1 VTDTAVVAR
10 RRRTWGAL
18 GWASK
23 PDALGMGKPFDV
35 ELGGGAGGLEI
46 AGAGGGG
53 PWGGRVFGA
62 IGRAVSFRCVFVLL
76 LAAGLLIP
84 VLFLLVP
91 SHQQGYLSDD
101 HDVLAGNFSDSCD
114 LCCDSR

>member
-1 VTDTAVVAR
+1 
-10 RRRTWGAL
+10 
-18 GWASK
+18 
-23 PDALGMGKPFDV
+23 MGKPFDV

-76 LAAGLLIP
+76 LAAGVLIP

>member
-1 VTDTAVVAR
+1 
-10 RRRTWGAL
+10 
-18 GWASK
+18 
-23 PDALGMGKPFDV
+23 MGKPFDV

-46 AGAGGGG
+46 AGGGGGGGG

-76 LAAGLLIP
+76 LAAGVLIP

-91 SHQQGYLSDD
+91 SRQQGYLSDD

-114 LCCDSR
+114 LCRDSR